1 MESEIRRM
9 NFGCGP
15 VQPEGWHNVDIQD
28 LGQEYVNDVLKGL
41 PFPNDHFDYLIAN
54 HSLPGIAH
62 RWVLRGLQELY
73 RVAKPEGV
81 VRILVP
87 DIHKAF
93 NKLLEGDA
101 DFFPNMDG
109 SIDERFCGYLTWFSG
124 NVSVFTPTYLA
135 ELLERAG
142 WSEVTQVEFNM
153 TSHPE
158 YPGIVELDS
167 RERENV
173 IVEAVKV

>member
-28 LGQEYVNDVLKGL
+28 LGQEYVNDILKGL
-41 PFPNDHFDYLIAN
+41 PFPDGHFDYVIAN

-62 RWVLRGLQELY
+62 RWVLRALQELH
-73 RVAKPEGV
+73 RVVKPGGG

-93 NKLLEGDA
+93 NKWLEGDA

-124 NVSVFTPTYLA
+124 NVSVFTPIYLT
-135 ELLERAG
+135 ELLQRAG
-142 WSEVTQVEFNM
+142 WSEVTQVEFGM

-158 YPGIVELDS
+158 HPGIVDLDS

-173 IVEAVKV
+173 IVEAVKA